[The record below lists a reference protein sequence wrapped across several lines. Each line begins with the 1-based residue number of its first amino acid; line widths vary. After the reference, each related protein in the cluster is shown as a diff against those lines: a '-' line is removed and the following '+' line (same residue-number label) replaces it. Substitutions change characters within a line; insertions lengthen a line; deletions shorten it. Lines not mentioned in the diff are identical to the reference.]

1 MLSRKQTSIFW
12 LILISQL
19 CLLLV
24 FVFFRLIDY
33 DEGLYLSYAQLV
45 REGNLPYLDFF
56 YPQTPYLPYLYC
68 MVSQYGFSSLFLG
81 RLISAFMGLLISII
95 FFWLVYRLTAKAGLS
110 LFLFFLYSFNG
121 LTINWHSV
129 VKTSAVSDLFALLS
143 FLCFAFYLL
152 WKDNRRALMIFL
164 SGLLVGAAFNF
175 RLALFP
181 ILPVEGFLIFL
192 LSTGRSTRSR
202 LSDLALLLCAAAFSS
217 VFSIYLLAKDPAA
230 FYFGNIG
237 YHLIWGNQAI
247 RMTLMGKMLT
257 LSKFVFYPQNLII
270 LILTVLGAA
279 TLLRKARAGQLDLQD
294 RVIAAALV
302 CALALIITFFLMSP
316 TQFQYYQQALPFL
329 LISSVPALG
338 KLEGKLTVKK
348 PQAIA
353 IGAVYLIFI
362 LPFAII
368 FLFAV
373 RQKDKPYQIETV
385 KTVVEA
391 VQEYSQPDD
400 SILTAWPA
408 YAVLSGRKVL
418 PGLETW
424 GGGVIP
430 FLSPEQ
436 VRRFKLIDD
445 PRVKKLIGGREVTL
459 LVKEEWFPPQF
470 DDLIEENYDLAASTP
485 FADIYLV
492 KNHPTR

>member
-1 MLSRKQTSIFW
+1 MLTRKQTGLFW
-12 LILISQL
+12 IILILEF
-19 CLLLV
+19 LLLSV
-24 FVFFRLIDY
+24 FVCFRLIDY

-45 REGNLPYLDFF
+45 RDGNLPYLDFF
-56 YPQTPYLPYLYC
+56 HPQMPYLPYLYC

-81 RLISAFMGLLISII
+81 RLISASIGLLISII
-95 FFWLVYRLTAKAGLS
+95 FFYLVYRLTARAGLS
-110 LFLFFLYSFNG
+110 LLLFFLYSFNG

-129 VKTSAVSDLFALLS
+129 VKTSAVSDLLALLS
-143 FLCFAFYLL
+143 FLCFAFCLL
-152 WKDNRRALMIFL
+152 RKDNRRPLMIFL

-181 ILPVEGFLIFL
+181 ILLVEGFLIFL
-192 LSTGRSTRSR
+192 LSTGRSTRSG
-202 LSDLALLLCAAAFSS
+202 LSDLALLLCGALFSS
-217 VFSIYLLAKDPAA
+217 VFSIYLLARDPAA
-230 FYFGNIG
+230 FYFGNVG

-247 RMTLMGKMLT
+247 GMTLMGKVLT

-270 LILTVLGAA
+270 LILMVMSAA
-279 TLLRKARAGQLDLQD
+279 TLLRKARAGQLDLHD

-302 CALALIITFFLMSP
+302 FALVLIITFFLMSP
-316 TQFQYYQQALPFL
+316 TQFQYYQQALPYL
-329 LISSVPALG
+329 LICSIPALG
-338 KLEGKLTVKK
+338 KLEPRLKAKK

-353 IGAVYLIFI
+353 VGAVYLSFI

-373 RQKDKPYQIETV
+373 RQRDKPFEIKTV

-391 VQEYSQPDD
+391 IQKNSQPDD

-408 YAVLSGRKVL
+408 YAVLSERKVL

-430 FLSPEQ
+430 FLSLQQ

-445 PRVKKLIGGREVTL
+445 LRVKKLIGGREVNL
-459 LVKEEWFPPQF
+459 VVKEGWFPPQF
-470 DDLIEENYDLAASTP
+470 DDLIEENYDLVTSTP
-485 FADIYLV
+485 FADIYVV